1 MRLQQIA
8 EQIQEVTP
16 HHYLVKLGDIYRVMQ
31 HNYNGVELSDE
42 VLVSKVTRMS
52 RGSVSGRVI
61 SHVSPSKTMVKMSD
75 GYEPASAQSAYE
87 IYQLQHGVMKH
98 LAADASESPNY
109 IRQINDIDS

>member
-52 RGSVSGRVI
+52 RGSISGRVI
-61 SHVSPSKTMVKMSD
+61 SHVAPSKTMVKMSD
-75 GYEPASAQSAYE
+75 GYEPTSAQSAYE
-87 IYQLQHGVMKH
+87 IYQLQHGAMKH
-98 LAADASESPNY
+98 LAADAGESPNY